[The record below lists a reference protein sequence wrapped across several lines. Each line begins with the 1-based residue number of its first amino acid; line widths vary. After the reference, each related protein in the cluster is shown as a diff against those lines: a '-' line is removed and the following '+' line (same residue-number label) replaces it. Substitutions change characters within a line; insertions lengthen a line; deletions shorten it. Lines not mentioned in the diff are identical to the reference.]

1 MTNYSRELYGLEG
14 VAHPGGGD
22 DDDDN
27 DDDGGDEE
35 DLEATS
41 SYQPRKRW
49 HQGTSSSYI
58 DFFFSYSP

>member
-41 SYQPRKRW
+41 SYQPRERW
-49 HQGTSSSYI
+49 HR
-58 DFFFSYSP
+58 

>member
-1 MTNYSRELYGLEG
+1 M
-14 VAHPGGGD
+14 AHPGGGGGGD

-49 HQGTSSSYI
+49 HH
-58 DFFFSYSP
+58 